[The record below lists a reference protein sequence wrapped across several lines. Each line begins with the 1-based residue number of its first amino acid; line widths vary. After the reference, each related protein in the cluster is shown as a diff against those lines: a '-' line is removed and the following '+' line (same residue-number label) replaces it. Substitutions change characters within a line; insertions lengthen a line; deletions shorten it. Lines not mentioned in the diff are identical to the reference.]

1 MRRKITRATRTP
13 MLLILWIVPCQL
25 FAQSPK
31 LPSLKEQLD
40 AQYAPGTVLVIQKE
54 GILGAA
60 PSSDKICPGKYQDGS
75 LNSPEISCA
84 APLKG
89 SSRLL
94 APGTKVQPSGIE
106 VNLAHGEI
114 SIAIVEYDPC
124 SEGTSPSYK
133 AQIVFQFAKGYLEK
147 GNVPEIE
154 DTIGELLTVEG
165 EVRRPEPAEDSQ
177 VHTNCDVVK
186 MVKAKLGEGIITS
199 TIKSS
204 PCSFDLSVRGMVEL
218 KNAGVSDSV
227 IQTMRDAQSAANAP
241 NPADDQASAAPATN
255 DQSSDGAAKTVGG
268 LEYSDVKIG
277 TGAVAQA
284 GHRVKVNY
292 TGWLSNGDEFD
303 SSIGTGRPFGFLLG
317 GGQVIKGWDEG
328 IVGMKVGG
336 KRHLVV
342 PPDLAYGTAGYP
354 PIIPPN
360 STLIFDVQLVD
371 VK

>member
-1 MRRKITRATRTP
+1 MRRVITGATQAQ
-13 MLLILWIVPCQL
+13 MLLILWIAPWHL

-54 GILGAA
+54 GILGVPSADKTC
-60 PSSDKICPGKYQDGS
+60 PSSYQDGR
-75 LNSPEISCA
+75 LKPPEISCA
-84 APLKG
+84 DPLKG
-89 SSRLL
+89 MSRPL
-94 APGTKVQPSGIE
+94 ARGTKVQPAGIL
-106 VNLAHGEI
+106 VNLTQGEI

-124 SEGTSPSYK
+124 SERTSSSYG
-133 AQIVFQFAKGYLEK
+133 AQIIFQFAKGYLEK

-154 DTIGELLTVEG
+154 DTIGELLTVQG
-165 EVRRPEPAEDSQ
+165 DDRQDQQAGDSQ
-177 VHTNCDVVK
+177 VLTNCDVVK

-204 PCSFDLSVRGMVEL
+204 PCSFDVSVRGMVGL

-227 IQTMRDAQSAANAP
+227 IQAMRDAQSAASAP
-241 NPADDQASAAPATN
+241 NPPDDQTSTTPATD
-255 DQSSDGAAKTVGG
+255 DQSSDGAAKTVSG

-277 TGAVAQA
+277 TGTVAQA
-284 GHRVKVNY
+284 GHSVKVNY

-317 GGQVIKGWDEG
+317 GGQVIKGWDQG
-328 IVGMKVGG
+328 IAGMRVGG
-336 KRHLVV
+336 KRHLVI
-342 PPDLAYGTAGYP
+342 PPDLAYGAAGYP
-354 PIIPPN
+354 PVIPPN